1 MSHGSAK
8 PDDGGEVQLSE
19 EESAT
24 AARLFDVRRIIG
36 GLFTLYGIILLVT
49 GIVDGSAA
57 RQKAQGIDI
66 NLWSGIAMLIVGL
79 LFLIWMHVSP
89 NEAPNPHDLPDDRP
103 PAH

>member
-8 PDDGGEVQLSE
+8 PDEGGEVQLSE
-19 EESAT
+19 EEPAS

-36 GLFTLYGIILLVT
+36 GLFALYGVILLVT

-57 RQKAQGIDI
+57 RRKAQGIDI
-66 NLWSGIAMLIVGL
+66 NLWSGVAMLVVGL
-79 LFLIWMHVSP
+79 LFLAWMHFSP
-89 NEAPNPHDLPDDRP
+89 NEAPDLSDLPDDRP